1 MIVSEVLY
9 LSVYLVVR
17 MKVVVI
23 FVRFYWC
30 WWLFGAIGCDG
41 GILVVVVMVTAVVRV
56 ATMIVVVLLYSSVFL
71 VGLLVVLVVVRGL

>member
-17 MKVVVI
+17 MEVVVI
-23 FVRFYWC
+23 FVWFVWC
-30 WWLFGAIGCDG
+30 WWLCGNIGCDG

-56 ATMIVVVLLYSSVFL
+56 ALLIKSN
-71 VGLLVVLVVVRGL
+71 

>member
-1 MIVSEVLY
+1 MIVAEVLY

-17 MKVVVI
+17 MEVVVI

-30 WWLFGAIGCDG
+30 LWLYGAIGCDG

-56 ATMIVVVLLYSSVFL
+56 ALLIKCN
-71 VGLLVVLVVVRGL
+71 